1 MAATA
6 VMFISQGLGTRWRR
20 RRTMLQNQ
28 ELVELSGAF
37 SGARHMAVRDLR
49 DQARRLGAEGVL
61 GVSLAYDHTE
71 REFRVDPRGAMT
83 RSPTS
88 AATTMLTGESV
99 MPAGSGDKRTGIVF
113 TVHAVGTAIRS
124 RPTTAPTGTP
134 IVLATAL
141 NEPRARP

>member
-1 MAATA
+1 
-6 VMFISQGLGTRWRR
+6 
-20 RRTMLQNQ
+20 
-28 ELVELSGAF
+28 
-37 SGARHMAVRDLR
+37 
-49 DQARRLGAEGVL
+49 
-61 GVSLAYDHTE
+61 
-71 REFRVDPRGAMT
+71 MT